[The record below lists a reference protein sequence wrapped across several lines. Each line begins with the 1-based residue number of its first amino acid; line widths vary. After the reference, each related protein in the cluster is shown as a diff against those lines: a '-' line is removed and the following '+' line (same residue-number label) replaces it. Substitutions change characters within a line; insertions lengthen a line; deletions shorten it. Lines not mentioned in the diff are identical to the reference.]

1 MVEGSAPH
9 TSSLPGKGCS
19 TLPLHTLL
27 SSPLLSTVLLPG
39 LPSPLPPQKD
49 SQFQVSYWRVLPSHQ
64 QGALEIRLPS
74 SPESLTPPSSGSF
87 FSLRILPFNLSSPA
101 LSTSH
106 PSGPFQELSSSP
118 QGPSCPC
125 QDSHL
130 PGPFFSLQNLILG
143 FLLAS
148 AGTFISLRFSSA
160 FPGLSPP
167 ASPLQRS
174 PLLSQSPSSPGA
186 WLFETPAPAAPPV

>member
-1 MVEGSAPH
+1 MRDL
-9 TSSLPGKGCS
+9 LPTRPPCQGRAVLPFLS
-19 TLPLHTLL
+19 TPYSPLL
-27 SSPLLSTVLLPG
+27 SSPQFYFLASLPLFLHKRTLNSRSLIGESYLLTNRELLKSVSLPH
-39 LPSPLPPQKD
+39 PSPSRPP
-49 SQFQVSYWRVLPSHQ
+49 
-64 QGALEIRLPS
+64 ALGLS
-74 SPESLTPPSSGSF
+74 
-87 FSLRILPFNLSSPA
+87 SLRILPFNLSSPA
-101 LSTSH
+101 LSTSR

>member
-87 FSLRILPFNLSSPA
+87 FSQDSPLQSLLSCPLYFPSLWTLPGTFFFSPGSLLPLPGLSPPWALLFPPEPYPGIPPCLCWDIHLPTFLLCLPGALTSSLSSPA
-101 LSTSH
+101 LS
-106 PSGPFQELSSSP
+106 
-118 QGPSCPC
+118 
-125 QDSHL
+125 
-130 PGPFFSLQNLILG
+130 
-143 FLLAS
+143 
-148 AGTFISLRFSSA
+148 
-160 FPGLSPP
+160 
-167 ASPLQRS
+167 SPLAE
-174 PLLSQSPSSPGA
+174 PFLSWSLA
-186 WLFETPAPAAPPV
+186 L